1 MSGRSSE
8 KSTRSSIA
16 CLACR
21 ARKHRCSGEKPRC
34 AQCKSNK
41 VPCEWPA
48 QQKRGPPKQ
57 YINSIESRLAETENV
72 LLALLSQVTFEQLQ
86 ASFQS
91 VVGLA
96 RARSPSLEQA
106 ESDSPSS
113 PVTRRDPAHWAS
125 FPLDSPENVRRWWE
139 VRRSSLQQ
147 PGPESQFAAASCLPA
162 PESNASYPFYGGDAK
177 MLGNVQREN
186 ELPTHGT
193 DIGAHFSGNSEPNN
207 SVPDMSFD
215 AHYVSE
221 STVDTSLAAIDPQG
235 SVTYEQTTLERSETA
250 RSDVSTA
257 PLAQSDVALQ
267 LSDEFKHDYLW

>member
-48 QQKRGPPKQ
+48 QQKRKSGPPKQ

-72 LLALLSQVTFEQLQ
+72 LIALLSQVTFEQLQ

-96 RARSPSLEQA
+96 HARSPSLEQA

-113 PVTRRDPAHWAS
+113 PVRRDPALWAS
-125 FPLDSPENVRRWWE
+125 LPLDSPENVRRWWE
-139 VRRSSLQQ
+139 TRRSSLQR
-147 PGPESQFAAASCLPA
+147 PGSGSQSATASDLSA
-162 PESNASYPFYGGDAK
+162 PVNNASYPCYGEDATI
-177 MLGNVQREN
+177 LENVEHGNEP
-186 ELPTHGT
+186 PTHGAKR
-193 DIGAHFSGNSEPNN
+193 DCSGRR
-207 SVPDMSFD
+207 
-215 AHYVSE
+215 AYRTT
-221 STVDTSLAAIDPQG
+221 ST
-235 SVTYEQTTLERSETA
+235 E
-250 RSDVSTA
+250 
-257 PLAQSDVALQ
+257 
-267 LSDEFKHDYLW
+267 